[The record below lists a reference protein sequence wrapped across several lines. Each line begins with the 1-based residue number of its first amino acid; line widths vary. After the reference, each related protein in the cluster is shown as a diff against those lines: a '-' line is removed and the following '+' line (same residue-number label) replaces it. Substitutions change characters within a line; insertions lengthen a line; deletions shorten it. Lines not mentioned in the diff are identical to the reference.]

1 MAKAKI
7 TTFKGVAMCRLV
19 NKHRHFAGKYSLFFR
34 VGFFAVRKDIY
45 ICSVTFKRTE
55 IFCRICGLECS
66 AVSCGVMRKGAG
78 VAGEDRNRNVR
89 RFGLQRYNH
98 EVLKLSFQAAWFPA
112 SQRIHTR

>member
-66 AVSCGVMRKGAG
+66 AVSCGVMSKGPGGRGWQAKTETGMCAG
-78 VAGEDRNRNVR
+78 LGCSGTTMKYSN
-89 RFGLQRYNH
+89 
-98 EVLKLSFQAAWFPA
+98 
-112 SQRIHTR
+112 